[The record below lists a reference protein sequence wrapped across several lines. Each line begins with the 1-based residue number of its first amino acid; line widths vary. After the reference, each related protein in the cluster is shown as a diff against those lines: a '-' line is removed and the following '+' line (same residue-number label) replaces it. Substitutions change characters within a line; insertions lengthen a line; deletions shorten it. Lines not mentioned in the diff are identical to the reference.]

1 MEKTLFGN
9 YSQLKRNLN
18 LSFQVSRFLSPINSP
33 KQNHKHPHTSPDP
46 LAGWFSPITQNQEIV
61 R

>member
-1 MEKTLFGN
+1 MEKALSGN
-9 YSQLKRNLN
+9 YTQLIESLN

-33 KQNHKHPHTSPDP
+33 KQNHKHPHTTSTH